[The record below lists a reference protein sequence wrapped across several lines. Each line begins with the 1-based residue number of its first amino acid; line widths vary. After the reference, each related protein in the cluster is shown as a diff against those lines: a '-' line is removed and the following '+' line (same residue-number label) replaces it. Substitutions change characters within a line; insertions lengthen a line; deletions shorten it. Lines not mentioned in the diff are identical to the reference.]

1 MLDSSKRATAASQN
15 SKPMAAEKPLDALWQ
30 KSAIKAPDIY
40 YTRYRPTCAAM
51 PPLHPPLR
59 QRNGFLIPVTLLLSE
74 QRGSVLDT
82 YSKIIAKWVEQAAFD
97 EIPDDV
103 VTATKLRVL
112 DVIGLSLAGGTTPFG
127 ASVRRAA
134 SLYPGQ
140 GSRLWGTEET
150 CSVLGAA
157 LINGALS
164 QALEYDDTHNE
175 SIVHMSS
182 PSVAAALAL
191 VDDLNAG
198 GRELITAVAISN
210 EIACRAGSVAP
221 SQFHKRGFHPSALFA
236 PFGIACLGSSMLRLD
251 ADKIANALGIVGSFA
266 SGLVQCWVDGTQSKF
281 LHPGW
286 AAQSGIVAAKLAAE
300 GATGPAEVFEG
311 RWGLF
316 ASHLQ
321 TDEPV
326 CDLGRLTVDLGNRW
340 DSRNASFKPFPA
352 AHVIHPYISAILRL
366 RSKHA
371 LKPEQVARVIC
382 PVAPYIV
389 GIVCEPL
396 AEKRRPLTDSHG
408 RVSLQFTLAEALV
421 TGVLGRHS
429 YAEQSL
435 RDPVILSIADRIE
448 YIEDGSL
455 PGPEQFKGIVR
466 IELTDGTVLEEIE
479 EYNRGSA
486 GNPMTEAEI
495 VAKFRE
501 NTDGVL
507 ERETVERVIETALT
521 LDQLKDGSSL
531 TKLMIP
537 ALVKETNLG

>member
-1 MLDSSKRATAASQN
+1 M
-15 SKPMAAEKPLDALWQ
+15 PLRALWQ
-30 KSAIKAPDIY
+30 KSSIKAPDIY
-40 YTRYRPTCAAM
+40 YTRYRPANAAL
-51 PPLHPPLR
+51 PLLHPRFP
-59 QRNGFLIPVTLLLSE
+59 QRNGILIPVTFHLSE
-74 QRGSVLDT
+74 QLGNVLGT
-82 YSKIIAKWVEQAAFD
+82 YSKIIAKWVEQVSFE

-127 ASVRRAA
+127 TSVRGTA

-140 GSRLWGTEET
+140 NSRIWGTTET

-182 PSVAAALAL
+182 PSVAAGLAL
-191 VDDLNAG
+191 IDDLKAS
-198 GRELITAVAISN
+198 GRDLITAVAISN

-236 PFGIACLGSSMLRLD
+236 PFGIACLGSSMLQLD
-251 ADKIANALGIVGSFA
+251 ADKTANALGIVGSFA

-286 AAQSGIVAAKLAAE
+286 AAQSGIVAAKLAGE

-321 TDEPV
+321 TDEPI
-326 CDLGRLTVDLGNRW
+326 CDLDRLSVDLGDRW

-366 RSKHA
+366 REKHS
-371 LKPEQVARVIC
+371 LKPEQVARVSC

-396 AEKRRPLTDSHG
+396 TEKRRPLTDSHG

-429 YAEQSL
+429 YAESSL
-435 RDPVILSIADRIE
+435 RDPAILSIADRVD
-448 YIEDGSL
+448 YVVDDTL
-455 PGPEQFKGIVR
+455 PGPEQFKGVVR
-466 IELTDGTVLEEIE
+466 IELTDGTILEEVE
-479 EYNRGSA
+479 EHNRGSA
-486 GNPMTEAEI
+486 TNPMTEAEI

-507 ERETVERVIETALT
+507 EKGIAEKVVETALA
-521 LDQLKDGSSL
+521 LEVLPDGSQL
-531 TKLMIP
+531 TEIM
-537 ALVKETNLG
+537 ALSFDEANLG

>member
-1 MLDSSKRATAASQN
+1 M
-15 SKPMAAEKPLDALWQ
+15 
-30 KSAIKAPDIY
+30 
-40 YTRYRPTCAAM
+40 
-51 PPLHPPLR
+51 
-59 QRNGFLIPVTLLLSE
+59 
-74 QRGSVLDT
+74 DT
-82 YSKIIAKWVEQAAFD
+82 YSKIIAKWVEQASFD

-103 VTATKLRVL
+103 VASTKLRVL
-112 DVIGLSLAGGTTPFG
+112 DVIGLSVAGGTTPFG
-127 ASVRRAA
+127 ASVKRAA
-134 SLYPGQ
+134 SLYPGP
-140 GSRLWGTEET
+140 GSRLWGTQDT

-164 QALEYDDTHNE
+164 QALEYDDTHNK

-182 PSVAAALAL
+182 PSVAAAMALA
-191 VDDLNAG
+191 DDLSAG

-236 PFGIACLGSSMLRLD
+236 PFGIACLGSSMLRLE
-251 ADKIANALGIVGSFA
+251 ADKIENALGIVGSFA

-286 AAQSGIVAAKLAAE
+286 AAQSGIVAAKLAGE

-321 TDEPV
+321 TDEPI
-326 CDLGRLTVDLGNRW
+326 CDLERLTVDLGDRW

-366 RSKHA
+366 RSKHG
-371 LKPEQVARVIC
+371 LKPEQVARVVC

-396 AEKRRPLTDSHG
+396 VEKRRPLTDSHG
-408 RVSLQFTLAEALV
+408 RVSLQYTLAEALV

-429 YAEQSL
+429 YTERSL
-435 RDPVILSIADRIE
+435 RDPTILSIADRID
-448 YIEDGSL
+448 YVEDSTL

-466 IELTDGTVLEEIE
+466 IELTDGTILEEIE
-479 EYNRGSA
+479 ENNRGSA
-486 GNPMTEAEI
+486 ENPMTEAEI

-507 ERETVERVIETALT
+507 KTETIERVIEET
-521 LDQLKDGSSL
+521 LQLERLKDSTII
-531 TKLMIP
+531 TKLMVP
-537 ALVKETNLG
+537 SSSNETNHG